1 MSSNSQQKFNI
12 KEQKCLQVVVFT
24 DRAEV
29 KRSIKCTLEKGE
41 NEVVLSAVSNFVDR
55 DSIRVEGHGAATV
68 LDVVCQTRH
77 VEGDVVEN
85 KSERELQLKA
95 EIKELEAKRDT
106 CQYKMD
112 RVVKQVSVLNEF
124 ANTLSKPTT
133 ASKFQLS
140 FKTIARQVNKT
151 KQNKTSDIIINL
163 YYLLL

>member
-1 MSSNSQQKFNI
+1 M
-12 KEQKCLQVVVFT
+12 
-24 DRAEV
+24 

-106 CQYKMD
+106 SAYKIE
-112 RVVKQVSVLNEF
+112 RVGKQIAVLNEF
-124 ANTLSKPTT
+124 ATNLAKPKSKLFSRGI
-133 ASKFQLS
+133 SKFKRIGSHL
-140 FKTIARQVNKT
+140 
-151 KQNKTSDIIINL
+151 
-163 YYLLL
+163 